1 MRVLVTNDDGIDSPG
16 LRALAEVVRDRGHDV
31 LVAAPS
37 SDRSG
42 TSSSV
47 TGVTRV
53 TSISDVVWEPRPWDG
68 WPPDTVRSVDATPAL
83 ITLIAVHEQFGPRP
97 DLVVSGINL
106 GANTGRAILHSG
118 TVGAAFTAYQN
129 GCPALAMSLDVVDD
143 RTDPVHWDTAGV
155 VAGRILD
162 WMGEDDRPVVINANV
177 PNLAVEELAGTRQGT
192 LDLLGTFQA
201 VMTEESG
208 RTVRVT
214 VAEEDDPGAETD
226 SALLQRG
233 FVSVTP
239 LRPVVEDPAVD
250 LKPLLD

>member
-1 MRVLVTNDDGIDSPG
+1 MRVLVTNDDGIESPG
-16 LRALAEVVRDRGHDV
+16 LRVLAEVVRQRGHDV

-37 SDRSG
+37 ADRSG

-143 RTDPVHWDTAGV
+143 RTGPVHWDTAGA

-162 WMGEDDRPVVINANV
+162 WMGEGDHPVVINANV
-177 PNLAVEELAGTRQGT
+177 PNLAVDELAGIRQGT

-201 VMTEESG
+201 VMTEQSG
-208 RTVRVT
+208 GTVRVT
-214 VAEEDDPGAETD
+214 VAEGDGPGAETD
-226 SALLQRG
+226 SALLHRG
-233 FVSVTP
+233 FVSVTA
-239 LRPVVEDPAVD
+239 LRPVVEDHAVD

>member
-47 TGVTRV
+47 TGVT
-53 TSISDVVWEPRPWDG
+53 SFGDVVWEPRPWDG
-68 WPPDTVRSVDATPAL
+68 WPPDTVLSVDATPAL
-83 ITLIAVHEQFGPRP
+83 ITLVAVHEKFGPRP
-97 DLVVSGINL
+97 ELVVSGINI

-129 GCPALAMSLDVVDD
+129 GCPALAISLDVVDD
-143 RTDPVHWDTAGV
+143 RTDPMHWDTAGV

-162 WMGEDDRPVVINANV
+162 WMGEDDRHLVINGNV
-177 PNLAVEELAGTRQGT
+177 PNLAVDELAGIRQGT

-201 VMTEESG
+201 VMTEQSG
-208 RTVRVT
+208 RIVRVT
-214 VAEEDDPGAETD
+214 VAEGDGPGAETD
-226 SALLQRG
+226 SALLHRG
-233 FVSVTP
+233 FVSVTA
-239 LRPVVEDPAVD
+239 LRPVVEDHAVD